1 MAEETKQAGSPETDA
16 AVEAPAPEASP
27 ETAAEHAAAPA
38 GEDSLLQ
45 SELDAAKQELT
56 AAEDKYL
63 RLAAEYDNFRKR
75 TAKEKES
82 IWADAKADTVTAFLS
97 VYDNLERAVKQPC
110 SDEAY
115 AKGVEMTL
123 KGLKDVMTKLGI
135 EEIPA
140 LGETFDANLHNAV
153 MHVEDENVAENTIVD
168 VFQSGFRLGDK
179 VIRFAMVKV
188 AN

>member
-1 MAEETKQAGSPETDA
+1 
-16 AVEAPAPEASP
+16 
-27 ETAAEHAAAPA
+27 
-38 GEDSLLQ
+38 
-45 SELDAAKQELT
+45 
-56 AAEDKYL
+56 
-63 RLAAEYDNFRKR
+63 
-75 TAKEKES
+75 
-82 IWADAKADTVTAFLS
+82 
-97 VYDNLERAVKQPC
+97 
-110 SDEAY
+110 
-115 AKGVEMTL
+115 MTL